1 MAYGYIDVCCSL
13 DKTEERDVSVDNK
26 KKLSDKLVR
35 DKIPEILREKGIKF
49 NYATAEGKHYLTRLL
64 KKKISEEVNEYLES
78 GEIEELVD
86 IVEVVY
92 KILRYN
98 GISVED
104 FEVMR
109 KYKNIKKGSFNDNI
123 VLVSLEDKKEP

>member
-1 MAYGYIDVCCSL
+1 MEIKKGDADV
-13 DKTEERDVSVDNK
+13 DMNNK
-26 KKLSDKLVR
+26 KKLLDKIVR

-49 NYATAEGKHYLTRLL
+49 TYATAEGKHYIKRLMN
-64 KKKISEEVNEYLES
+64 KKILEEVNEYLES

-92 KILRYN
+92 MILRYN
-98 GISVED
+98 GISLED

-109 KYKNIKKGSFNDNI
+109 KYKNIKKGSFNGNI
-123 VLVSLEDKKEP
+123 VLMSLEDKKEEGKK